1 MGTRCLA
8 QHTSKYRAVQDQS
21 LYDARTMT
29 PRTTRSLHLR
39 LWAIIAMACLPVF
52 LMAFLDYRERRHD
65 AIAALDNEVGR
76 MLAAVHLTEE
86 SALRSMRQTFQIMAR
101 ADNLQSLD
109 GADCSGLAQRLMQSM
124 EDVAN
129 VGAVLPNGAVF
140 CSAISLRTV
149 VTVSDR
155 QWFRDAS
162 MGQGI
167 TTGEILVGRISHRP
181 GMTFGYPVHD
191 AQGQLKAILFTS
203 IQIGWFDKLVAQF
216 KLPVGWNAFLL
227 SGTGAV
233 LSHHPS
239 EGLAPAQRLPPEV
252 AERFLT
258 ALQNGQT
265 VSELVGPDGN
275 RRMYGI
281 VSSRFSRTPL
291 VFAVGAPLGHTVAG
305 IDQGFWL
312 RIALLAGIALVSV
325 LTARYCVYDLIEA
338 WTHKITAAI
347 DNVASGRLET
357 PISQYSNVREMHAV
371 ERGINHMANE
381 LQKRDMDLRRL
392 STAVEQSPESIIIT
406 DTQARIQYVNEA
418 FVRNSGFTRNE
429 VLGHNPRI
437 LNRGKTAPAT
447 YKAMWAALASGKP
460 WRGEFTNTRKDGSTY
475 VEMAII
481 APIVDASGQV
491 THYVAT
497 KEDITQQK
505 QSEELVHRLA
515 YYDTLTGLPNRTLL
529 QDRLKQALGASA
541 QHGVLLLA
549 DIDRFKQIND
559 TWGHAAGDLLLC
571 EMARRIQDCMG
582 AQNTVARLGSNTFAA
597 IVQNLGADAEQA
609 MAAAHQLAQQLH
621 NTLAAPYELGATR
634 KLYAANSAGVTLFSA
649 SKAPPEVLLQQA
661 EVAMYR
667 AKEEGGG
674 SVLFFD
680 DTMQASMDAR
690 VAMEMGLRDAVEHRA
705 FQLYYQVQVDQAG
718 SVVGAEAL
726 IRWIGADGKAISP
739 ADFIPLA
746 EETGLILPMGQ
757 WVLDTA
763 CQQLAQWQL
772 SPTTRHLTLA
782 VNVSAK
788 QFHQADFVA
797 LVHETLNRTG
807 IDSGGLKLE
816 LTESAI
822 LGDIE
827 TTITKM
833 HQLRDLGLRFA
844 LDDFGTGYSSLSY
857 LKRLPFDLLKIDQSF
872 TRDMLNDNT
881 SSAIV
886 RAILVMSDALG
897 LEVVAEG
904 VETVAQRAFLI
915 SHGCHFCQGY
925 LLGRP
930 VPIEAWEA
938 THIARPGTSTL

>member
-1 MGTRCLA
+1 MA
-8 QHTSKYRAVQDQS
+8 QLV
-21 LYDARTMT
+21 
-29 PRTTRSLHLR
+29 PRSLHLR
-39 LWAIIAMACLPVF
+39 LWAVIGMACLPVF

-65 AIAALDNEVGR
+65 AITGLENEVSR
-76 MLAAVHLTEE
+76 MLVSVHLTEDA
-86 SALRSMRQTFQIMAR
+86 ALRSMRQTFRIMAR
-101 ADNLQSLD
+101 ADNLQSLNS
-109 GADCSGLAQRLMQSM
+109 ADCSGLAQRLMQSM

-140 CSAISLRTV
+140 CSATPWRTE
-149 VTVSDR
+149 VTVTDR
-155 QWFRDAS
+155 QWFRDALA
-162 MGQGI
+162 GTGI
-167 TTGEILVGRISHRP
+167 TAGEMLIGRITHKP
-181 GMTFGYPVHD
+181 GMTFGYPVRD
-191 AQGQLKAILFTS
+191 AQGQLRAILFAA
-203 IQIGWFDKLVAQF
+203 IQIGWFDKMVTQF
-216 KLPVGWNAFLL
+216 KLPAGWNAFLL
-227 SGTGAV
+227 SDAGEV
-233 LSHHPS
+233 LSYHPNN
-239 EGLAPAQRLPPEV
+239 GLAPSQRRAPEAAQRFLV
-252 AERFLT
+252 A
-258 ALQNGQT
+258 QQGGKT
-265 VSELVGPDGN
+265 VSELEGLDGLQ
-275 RRMYGI
+275 RMYGI
-281 VSSRFSRTPL
+281 VSPRFSRSPL
-291 VFAVGAPLGHTVAG
+291 LVAIGAPLDRTVAG

-338 WTHKITAAI
+338 WTHKITAAV
-347 DNVASGRLET
+347 DRVSLGHLET
-357 PISQYSNVREMHAV
+357 PVARYSRVRELHAV
-371 ERGINHMANE
+371 ERGINHMADE
-381 LQKRDMDLRRL
+381 LKKRVADLHRF
-392 STAVEQSPESIIIT
+392 STVVEQSPESIVIT
-406 DTQARIQYVNEA
+406 DTQSCILYVNEA
-418 FVRNSGFTRNE
+418 FVRNTGYTRDE
-429 VLGHNPRI
+429 VLGRNPRI
-437 LNRGKTAPAT
+437 LNGGNTDPAT
-447 YKAMWAALASGKP
+447 YTAMWSALVSGQA

-481 APIVDASGQV
+481 APIVDADGQV

-505 QSEELVHRLA
+505 KSEELVHRLA
-515 YYDTLTGLPNRTLL
+515 YYDALTGLPNRTLL
-529 QDRLKQALGASA
+529 QDRLKQALGVSA
-541 QHGVLLLA
+541 QHGMLLLV

-571 EMARRIQDCMG
+571 EMARRMQDCMG
-582 AQNTVARLGSNTFAA
+582 AQHTVARLGSNTFGA
-597 IVQNLGADAEQA
+597 IVQNIGADAEQA
-609 MAAAHQLAQQLH
+609 MAAAHHLAQQLH
-621 NTLAAPYELGATR
+621 STLAAPYELGAAR
-634 KLYAANSAGVTLFSA
+634 KIYAATSAGVTLFNA
-649 SKAPPEVLLQQA
+649 GKAPPEVLLQQA

-667 AKEEGGG
+667 AKDEGGG
-674 SVLFFD
+674 SALLFD
-680 DTMQASMDAR
+680 DTMQATMDAR
-690 VAMEMGLRDAVEHRA
+690 VAMEMGLRDAVEHCA

-718 SVVGAEAL
+718 AVVGAEAL
-726 IRWIGADGKAISP
+726 IRWKGADGKIISP

-763 CQQLAQWQL
+763 CQQLAQWQH
-772 SPTTRHLTLA
+772 SPATRHLNLA
-782 VNVSAK
+782 VNVSAR

-807 IDSGGLKLE
+807 IDPGGLKLE

-872 TRDMLNDNT
+872 TQDMLNDT
-881 SSAIV
+881 ASSAIV

-915 SHGCHFCQGY
+915 QHGCHFCQGY

-930 VPIEAWEA
+930 VPIGAWEA
-938 THIARPGTSTL
+938 AHTTRPDASMP